1 MVLWIGLAYQETI
14 KRAFGARTGAG
25 SVAKIRLDKLSL
37 DELKNL
43 QKEVAQ
49 AITSFEKRQRDDAL
63 AAIQAAAKE
72 HGYSL
77 DELMGGSSK
86 KTAKPKTPAA
96 PKYRHPE
103 NPEMTWSGRGRQPK
117 WIKDALADGK
127 TLDDYLIQ

>member
-1 MVLWIGLAYQETI
+1 M
-14 KRAFGARTGAG
+14 
-25 SVAKIRLDKLSL
+25 AKIKIDKLSL
-37 DELKNL
+37 DELKDL

-72 HGYSL
+72 HGFSL
-77 DELMGGSSK
+77 DELMGGSSNK
-86 KTAKPKTPAA
+86 KTAKPRTSAA

-103 NPEMTWSGRGRQPK
+103 NPEVTWSGRGRQPK

-127 TLDDYLIQ
+127 TLDAYLIK